1 MRCVGSLL
9 NFVLG
14 ENGYRKLLTGYKKG
28 DFALIN
34 WECCLIPDNLLFGNI
49 RIVAVG
55 LYEDISE

>member
-1 MRCVGSLL
+1 LL

-14 ENGYRKLLTGYKKG
+14 ENGYGKLLTGYKKG

-34 WECCLIPDNLLFGNI
+34 WERCLIPDNLLFGNI